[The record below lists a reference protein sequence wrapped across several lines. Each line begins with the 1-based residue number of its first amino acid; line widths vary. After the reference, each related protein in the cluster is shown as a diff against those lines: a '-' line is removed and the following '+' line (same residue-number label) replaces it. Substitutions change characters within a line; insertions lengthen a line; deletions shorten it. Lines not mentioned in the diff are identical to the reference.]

1 MLLCHEDEGRLWRR
15 RQAGC
20 VFVESVNELGIGL
33 GLALTLTLTLILTLT
48 LTLTLTL
55 P

>member
-1 MLLCHEDEGRLWRR
+1 MLLRQEDEGRLWRR

-20 VFVESVNELGIGL
+20 VFVESVNELGL

-48 LTLTLTL
+48 LTL